1 MIHWFRQNVPIQSYI
16 QGKGRLDQ
24 ADQLYNSRTSLFT
37 EMIPSGNASLHI
49 QKCGPQDRGKYRCL
63 VTSSEETT
71 EHFIIVKVEGGI
83 RSRV

>member
-1 MIHWFRQNVPIQSYI
+1 MIYWFRQNVPIQSYI
-16 QGKGRLDQ
+16 PGSGRLDQ
-24 ADQLYNSRTSLFT
+24 ADQQYNSRTTLFT

-63 VTSSEETT
+63 VTSIRENT
-71 EHFIIVKVEGGI
+71 ELFIIVKVEGEL